1 MMRIMSVS
9 SRGNHFLIIV
19 SEDIF
24 MIFLKAGYSV
34 FVCYT

>member
-1 MMRIMSVS
+1 MRIMSVS
-9 SRGNHFLIIV
+9 SRVNHFLIMIYK
-19 SEDIF
+19 DIF